1 MERRLDM
8 MHVSKEEF
16 VGQGIVNLFKDKPK
30 ETETDY
36 FIVSTPE
43 YVVWTCPLCGTENA
57 DSFDSFDSEEIYEG
71 YESSF
76 CCYCN
81 QEIKLNGT
89 CDFD

>member
-1 MERRLDM
+1 M
-8 MHVSKEEF
+8 MHISKEEF
-16 VGQGIVNLFKDKPK
+16 VGHDIADTVKSVSK
-30 ETETDY
+30 ETKTDY

-71 YESSF
+71 HESSF

-89 CDFD
+89 CDYD